1 MLTFFRLL
9 VFAVVTPTLALL
21 QLPALLIPP
30 LRNGLPLFYH
40 RLMCRLLGVHVR
52 VHGDLP
58 QAGTL
63 IVCNHISWFDVV
75 LLGAVLPVSFV
86 AKSEV
91 KGWPVF
97 GWLARLQGSVFV
109 TRKRGRHTVRESQTL
124 TGRLARGD
132 RLVLF
137 AEGTSSDGI
146 HVLPF
151 KSALFSAV
159 EKPTDGEDSRSFTV
173 QPAALRYTAVHNI
186 AMGRKRRISYAWVGD
201 ATLMPHFLAV
211 FATPPLTVDIMFQ
224 PPLPPA
230 LLADRKAMARQSHQA
245 VRDGLDALMS
255 GKLAGQAENG

>member
-1 MLTFFRLL
+1 M
-9 VFAVVTPTLALL
+9 
-21 QLPALLIPP
+21 
-30 LRNGLPLFYH
+30 
-40 RLMCRLLGVHVR
+40 
-52 VHGDLP
+52 
-58 QAGTL
+58 
-63 IVCNHISWFDVV
+63 
-75 LLGAVLPVSFV
+75 
-86 AKSEV
+86 
-91 KGWPVF
+91 
-97 GWLARLQGSVFV
+97 
-109 TRKRGRHTVRESQTL
+109 
-124 TGRLARGD
+124 
-132 RLVLF
+132 
-137 AEGTSSDGI
+137 
-146 HVLPF
+146 LPF

>member
-1 MLTFFRLL
+1 MLTLFRLS
-9 VFAVVTPTLALL
+9 VFATVTPILALG
-21 QLPALLIPP
+21 QIIALFVPP
-30 LRNGLPLFYH
+30 FRNALPLFYH
-40 RLMCRLLGVHVR
+40 RLMCRLLGVRVR

-58 QAGTL
+58 KPGTL

-91 KGWPVF
+91 KSWPLF
-97 GWLARLQGSVFV
+97 GWLARLQRSVFV
-109 TRKRGRHTVRESQTL
+109 TRKRGRHTLRESQTL
-124 TGRLARGD
+124 TKRLAQGD

-146 HVLPF
+146 HILPF

-159 EKPTDGEDSRSFTV
+159 ETACDSQDGHSFTV
-173 QPAALRYTAVHNI
+173 QPAVLRYTAVHQI
-186 AMGRKRRISYAWVGD
+186 AMGRKRRISYAWVGE
-201 ATLMPHFLAV
+201 ATLMPHFLFM
-211 FATPPLTVDIMFQ
+211 FATPPLTVDILFP

-230 LLADRKAMARQSHQA
+230 ILADRKAMARASHQA
-245 VRDGLDALMS
+245 VRDGLDKLMS